1 MSSKTWSYK
10 RAGIDL
16 DKHSLMHD
24 QALRAIEGVAAHL
37 GVRIGG
43 LGGYAA
49 WFRLGNRRIALHMD
63 GVGTKTLVLG
73 STGKLWVAG
82 WDCVAMNVNDL
93 AVAGFRPLALV
104 DYVAMPSSD
113 EEAFAEI
120 IRGLAEAS
128 KKARV
133 AILGGETAILP
144 DLARGI
150 DVVCSVLGEALS
162 TDYRGQAEPGDV
174 LIGVE
179 SNGLHA
185 NGYTLARKILEQRF
199 GDYKATYRD
208 INFGEELSRPTYIYS
223 NLIIEAME
231 KGLIHAAAHITG
243 GAFTKLRRILGEN
256 TYAEINAP
264 EPPRVFQALMELGNI
279 EPEEM
284 YRVFNM
290 GIGLIF
296 SSPPDKVP
304 ELRQLIEKH
313 GFKHFLI
320 GSVRIGSPRIIIIDT
335 PWGERVEYKI

>member
-1 MSSKTWSYK
+1 MSSQSWSYK
-10 RAGIDL
+10 RAGVDL
-16 DKHSLMHD
+16 DKHNLMHD

-37 GVRIGG
+37 GIKIGG

-49 WFRLGNRRIALHMD
+49 WLQLGERRIALHVD
-63 GVGTKTLVLG
+63 GVGTKTLVLE

-93 AVAGFRPLALV
+93 AVAGFKPLALV

-113 EEAFAEI
+113 EGAFAEI
-120 IRGLAEAS
+120 IRGIAEAS

-144 DLARGI
+144 DLARGV
-150 DVVCSVLGEALS
+150 DVVCTVLGEALS
-162 TDYRGQAEPGDV
+162 AAYRSRAEPGDV

-185 NGYTLARKILEQRF
+185 NGYTLARRILEQRF
-199 GDYKATYRD
+199 GDYKAAYKD
-208 INFGEELSRPTYIYS
+208 IDFGEELSRPTYIYS
-223 NLIIEAME
+223 NLVIEAIE

-243 GAFTKLRRILGEN
+243 GAFTKLRRVLRDN

-279 EPEEM
+279 DSEEM

-290 GIGLIF
+290 GMGLVL
-296 SSPPDKVP
+296 STSPDKVS
-304 ELRQLIEKH
+304 ELEQVIEKH
-313 GFKHFLI
+313 GFKYFLI
-320 GSVRIGSPRIIIIDT
+320 GRIHTGSPRIIINT
-335 PWGERVEYKI
+335 PWGERIEYKI